1 MESLGVRVPPDR
13 RLPVAQ
19 WMSNVPLP
27 EPHLIGIAAAI
38 WLHRVRPLTLPGPRH
53 VHQLVG
59 WPLIAA
65 GSYLVVRSVRAT
77 RQVSLAHP
85 DRLVITGPYAI
96 SRNPM
101 YVGWAL
107 LHLGA
112 GVAGGSGWILAAF
125 PAVTGLVHRQV
136 LREERDLG
144 EDFGDEFARYRAAA
158 PRYLLGRRSFPRLG
172 LGGRAA
178 PHGAVASA
186 AALGERRD
194 EGLTLRSRFR
204 PRRRLRA
211 HRP

>member
-1 MESLGVRVPPDR
+1 MESPGVRVPPDR

-19 WMSNVPLP
+19 WVSNVPLP

-158 PRYLLGRRSFPRLG
+158 PRYLPGRRSSPMDVRCGKRLG
-172 LGGRAA
+172 LRRTKAD
-178 PHGAVASA
+178 GAVTNRVK
-186 AALGERRD
+186 GQID
-194 EGLTLRSRFR
+194 EGDPSCVTVHFARS
-204 PRRRLRA
+204 P
-211 HRP
+211 